1 MSTASN
7 VFSTFRPQGVTQF
20 ALDVR
25 RGLGRAQKEI
35 HSTYLY
41 DEVGSALFEAITH
54 LAEYGLTRADER
66 LLEAHAPEVVSLMPA
81 RAMVAELGSGTGRKT
96 RHILRAMSGG
106 GCKPLYYPI
115 DVSAD
120 ALASC
125 KKELCSVATVVT
137 LQDTY
142 LDGLRQVTE
151 RRRAGQKILLLFLG
165 STIGNFEP
173 TPAATF
179 LSSVRAALEPED
191 ALLIGADL
199 VKPVEQML
207 LAYDDPAGVTAAFNL
222 NLLARMNREL
232 GANFCL
238 RDFRHEAR
246 YSSEHRRIEMHLRSQ
261 KKQTIH
267 IPAADLTVSMQE
279 GETIWTE
286 SSHKFVADEL
296 AGLAQRCGFTAERQW
311 VDPEWPFAENLWRV
325 PARG

>member
-1 MSTASN
+1 MSTASD

-25 RGLGRAQKEI
+25 KGLGRAGQKELP
-35 HSTYLY
+35 STYLY

-54 LAEYGLTRADER
+54 LHEYGLTRADER
-66 LLEAHAPEVVSLMPA
+66 LLEACAAEVVSLMPA
-81 RAMVAELGSGTGRKT
+81 PAMVSELGSGTGRKT
-96 RHILRAMSGG
+96 RHILRAMSR

-125 KKELCSVATVVT
+125 KTELASVATVVT
-137 LQDTY
+137 LQGTY
-142 LDGLRQVTE
+142 LDGLRQVAE

-165 STIGNFEP
+165 STIGNFDP

-179 LSSVRAALEPED
+179 LSSVRAALQPED

-222 NLLARMNREL
+222 NLLARINREL
-232 GANFCL
+232 GANFCV
-238 RDFRHEAR
+238 RDFHHEAR
-246 YSSEHRRIEMHLRSQ
+246 YSSEHRRIEMHLRSE

-267 IPAADLTVSMQE
+267 IPAADLIVTMQE

-311 VDPEWPFAENLWRV
+311 IDREWPFAENLWRV